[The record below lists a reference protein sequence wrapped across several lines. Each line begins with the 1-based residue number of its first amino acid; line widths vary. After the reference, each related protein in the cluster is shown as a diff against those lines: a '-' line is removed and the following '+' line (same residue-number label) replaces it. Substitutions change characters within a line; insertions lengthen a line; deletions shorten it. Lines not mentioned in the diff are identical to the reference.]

1 MANNHETPQE
11 TLHNKTYGDEKR
23 WPGWI
28 NKAGNNTKPWIMTRN
43 RTSDPHIHKT
53 NNKTQ
58 QQQRWPGWLQGRA
71 LNKNIKSKSWLASFI
86 GTSDL
91 PKTTRQHQVW
101 ILNGFV
107 YRNLRYTPTNNNI
120 KSKSWLASFI
130 GTSDLLTTSKCEF
143 WLASFIGTSN
153 SLATQPKIFNIAT
166 HHKNDAKTSRDQTPN
181 MTTHLSEE
189 S

>member
-1 MANNHETPQE
+1 MTNNHEKQP
-11 TLHNKTYGDEKR
+11 KEKHSITNLWRQQR

-130 GTSDLLTTSKCEF
+130 GTSDLLTNIKMWILTGFVYRNLEFTGDTTKNLQHRHTS
-143 WLASFIGTSN
+143 
-153 SLATQPKIFNIAT
+153 
-166 HHKNDAKTSRDQTPN
+166 
-181 MTTHLSEE
+181 
-189 S
+189 

>member
-1 MANNHETPQE
+1 MPSVDITTTTINKQGIALSGRFCWRNQRSWQHAQYMTNNHEKQP
-11 TLHNKTYGDEKR
+11 KEKHSITNLWQQQR

-91 PKTTRQHQVW
+91 PKQQD
-101 ILNGFV
+101 
-107 YRNLRYTPTNNNI
+107 NI
-120 KSKSWLASFI
+120 KCESWMASFI
-130 GTSDLLTTSKCEF
+130 GTSDTHQPTTTSRVNLD
-143 WLASFIGTSN
+143 WL
-153 SLATQPKIFNIAT
+153 
-166 HHKNDAKTSRDQTPN
+166 R
-181 MTTHLSEE
+181 LSEPQIY
-189 S
+189 

>member
-1 MANNHETPQE
+1 
-11 TLHNKTYGDEKR
+11 
-23 WPGWI
+23 
-28 NKAGNNTKPWIMTRN
+28 MTRN

-58 QQQRWPGWLQGRA
+58 QQQRWPGWLKGRA

-120 KSKSWLASFI
+120 ESKSWLASFI

-166 HHKNDAKTSRDQTPN
+166 HHKMMPKHHATEHQTWPHISVKSHNDVSNEEEAKISRNTSR
-181 MTTHLSEE
+181 
-189 S
+189 